1 MRNCIIFSHGAA
13 HCFTTLG
20 PNMPDYPILIAVG
33 GFLHLAIQL
42 SLCLR
47 AVTRRNREPASRLA
61 WILIILSTSVVG
73 IVAYILLGEVNIGRR
88 RVERLKAVLG
98 RLSLKLDRS
107 QPDADLSLPEL
118 PPRIQHLFRTASSIN
133 PFEPLPGNHA
143 TLLKDSAAT
152 IDSIVADIDSA
163 TDHVHLI
170 FYIWLTDHNGLKMV
184 EALKRAATRGVT
196 CRVMA
201 DDLGSR
207 KMIASPHWQ
216 AMQTAGVQCAVA
228 LPIGNLLMRLIKG
241 RINLRNHRKIVV
253 IDNHITYTGSQNC
266 ADAEFLVKAKYA
278 PWVDAMMR
286 FEGPIARQ
294 NQYLFLGDW
303 MARVDEDLS
312 DLPNQPLSPVK
323 KGFVAQ
329 AIGTGPTYRES
340 AISEVFEAL
349 MYSAREKLMITT
361 PYYVPNESM
370 QAALCRAAR
379 RGVDTILILPARNDS
394 IVVAAA
400 SRSYYEALLEAG
412 VKIHE
417 YEEGLLHTKSLTLDG
432 EVTLIG
438 SANMDRRSFDLNY
451 ENNILLFDS
460 EVTASMIERQHVYLA
475 SSRPVSLDQVKSWG
489 FLRRLWNNTIGML
502 GPVL

>member
-1 MRNCIIFSHGAA
+1 
-13 HCFTTLG
+13 
-20 PNMPDYPILIAVG
+20 MPDYTILVAVG
-33 GFLHLAIQL
+33 GLLHLTVQV

-88 RVERLKAVLG
+88 RVERLKAVLN
-98 RLSLKLDRS
+98 RLTLKLGRD
-107 QPDADLSLPEL
+107 DAKSELSLPDL

-133 PFEPLPGNHA
+133 PFEPLPGNRVS
-143 TLLKDSAAT
+143 LLKDSAAT

-184 EALKRAATRGVT
+184 EALKRAAARGVT

-207 KMIASPHWQ
+207 KMIASSHWQ
-216 AMQTAGVQCAVA
+216 SMQQAGVKCAVA

-241 RINLRNHRKIVV
+241 RIDLRNHRKIVV
-253 IDNHITYTGSQNC
+253 IDNRITYTGSQNC

-286 FEGPIARQ
+286 FEGPVARQ

-303 MARVDEDLS
+303 MAHVDEDLTE
-312 DLPNQPLSPVK
+312 LLNQPLESVND
-323 KGFVAQ
+323 GFVAQ

-349 MYSAREKLMITT
+349 MYAAREKLIITT

-379 RGVDTILILPARNDS
+379 RGVETLLVLPAKNDS

-400 SRSYYEALLEAG
+400 SRSYYENLLEAG
-412 VKIHE
+412 VKIYE
-417 YEEGLLHTKSLTLDG
+417 YEGGLLHTKSLTLDG

-451 ENNILLFDS
+451 ENNILLYDP
-460 EVTASMIERQHVYLA
+460 EATAAMIDRQHAYLA
-475 SSRPVSLDQVKSWG
+475 SSHPVSIDQVKSWG